1 MTDRTHRNISII
13 IIIAA
18 LILIWG
24 LALMTADKAQAAS
37 VGVINIDIGVNV
49 RSGPGTDYDII
60 GGISYGSSVTITGQS
75 GNWYIIN
82 YNGRTGYISAD
93 YVTISSEEEFTQTT
107 ATVNSSIG
115 LNVRSGP
122 GTTYSVLYTLD
133 NGTVV
138 TVTDKEGDWYKISYN
153 GQAGYVSGEYLI
165 LDENKDYVYDED
177 FEAALTAE
185 GFPESYKYYLRQL
198 HASHPEWVFKAHDT
212 GLSWSDVIAKETASV
227 STNLVHKSSPDSWKS
242 SEPGAV
248 DSSGNYIEFDSGGW
262 VAASKS
268 IVEYYMDPRN
278 FLTEGG
284 IFQFMAHSYDSQTQT
299 KSGLQQLV
307 GGTFLADKFPE
318 AGYDTYSDV
327 LIYAAQF
334 KYHGF
339 RGGMKKFASPSVMI
353 APLNVMEIGIRPL
366 SLCFRLFGNI
376 LGAYIIME
384 LIKIVCPLVLPIPFS
399 LYFDIFD
406 GILQAVVF
414 VFLTTLFL
422 SESLED

>member
-1 MTDRTHRNISII
+1 MTDRTHRNTSII

-165 LDENKDYVYDED
+165 LDENKDY
-177 FEAALTAE
+177 
-185 GFPESYKYYLRQL
+185 G
-198 HASHPEWVFKAHDT
+198 
-212 GLSWSDVIAKETASV
+212 
-227 STNLVHKSSPDSWKS
+227 
-242 SEPGAV
+242 
-248 DSSGNYIEFDSGGW
+248 
-262 VAASKS
+262 
-268 IVEYYMDPRN
+268 
-278 FLTEGG
+278 
-284 IFQFMAHSYDSQTQT
+284 
-299 KSGLQQLV
+299 
-307 GGTFLADKFPE
+307 
-318 AGYDTYSDV
+318 
-327 LIYAAQF
+327 
-334 KYHGF
+334 
-339 RGGMKKFASPSVMI
+339 
-353 APLNVMEIGIRPL
+353 PLP
-366 SLCFRLFGNI
+366 I
-376 LGAYIIME
+376 LG
-384 LIKIVCPLVLPIPFS
+384 
-399 LYFDIFD
+399 
-406 GILQAVVF
+406 
-414 VFLTTLFL
+414 
-422 SESLED
+422 